1 MKINKE
7 KKVRIGCASAFWGDT
22 ETAAEQLVKK
32 GNLDYLVFDFLAEV
46 TMSILAGAKLKNPQ
60 MGYASDFVKQLTPLL
75 SDINQQGLRVIANA
89 GGINLESCKNAI
101 QSELDKQ
108 NLKLK
113 IAIVSGDNLINQKD
127 KLEELN
133 ISEIESGNPLPDSC
147 LSINAYLGA
156 SGIKKSLQN
165 DADIVITG
173 RCVDSAMVLAPLMYE
188 FNWGNQDYN
197 LLASGSLAGHI
208 IECGAQ
214 CTGGNFTDWEIVEG
228 FENMGFP
235 IVEVQSNGDFIV
247 TKPPKTGGLVS
258 FGTVA
263 EQFLY
268 EIGNPNEYLLP
279 DVVCDFTSV
288 KIIEIKKD
296 QVMVTGAK
304 GYAPTDT
311 YKVSSTYM
319 DGFRVAATLVIG
331 GKDASKKT
339 EIIAEAILKKTK
351 IMLQKKGM
359 DDFKDTYLSKLG
371 TDSIYGSKI
380 DTTNSKEVVMRLM
393 VTHEKKEALILF
405 SKEIAQAATGM
416 ASGVMNYLGGRPPIS
431 KSIRL
436 FSFLLEKKYIKEE
449 VIIDDKKI
457 KVNNAIK
464 ETYIPKK
471 DFILKNQKNYKLINC
486 DSQVS
491 LEKLAF
497 ARSGDKGDH
506 SNIGV
511 IAREANYL
519 PFIRNALKIE
529 VISDYFK
536 HVLKGPVK
544 RWDVPG
550 INGLNFLLM
559 NSLGGGGM
567 ASLYIDPQGK
577 AYAQMLLEIPIP
589 VPKILA
595 EKLNNQ

>member
-7 KKVRIGCASAFWGDT
+7 KKIRIGCASAFWGDT
-22 ETAAEQLVKK
+22 TTAAEQLVNK
-32 GNLDYLVFDFLAEV
+32 GHLDYLVFDFLSEV
-46 TMSILAGAKLKNPQ
+46 TMSILAGAKMKNPQ
-60 MGYASDFVKQLTPLL
+60 KGYASDFVKQLIPLL
-75 SDINQQGLRVIANA
+75 GDINNQGLKVIANA
-89 GGINLESCKNAI
+89 GGINLESCRDAI
-101 QSELDKQ
+101 QAELDNQ
-108 NLKLK
+108 DLQLK
-113 IAIVSGDNLINQKD
+113 IAIVSGDNLINKKE
-127 KLEELN
+127 KLAKLN
-133 ISEIESGNPLPDSC
+133 ITEMESGIPLPDSC
-147 LSINAYLGA
+147 LSINAYLGS
-156 SGIKKSLQN
+156 SGIRVALEN

-188 FNWGNQDYN
+188 FNWSNQDYN

-214 CTGGNFTDWEIVEG
+214 CTGGNFTDWESVKG

-235 IVEVQSNGDFIV
+235 IIEVQSNGDFIV
-247 TKPPKTGGLVS
+247 SKPPKTGGMVS

-268 EIGNPNEYLLP
+268 EIGNPNKYFLP

-296 QVMVTGAK
+296 QVLVTGAK
-304 GYAPTDT
+304 GYPPSNT

-331 GKDASKKT
+331 GINASKKA
-339 EIIAEAILKKTK
+339 EITANAILKKTK
-351 IMLQKKGM
+351 LMLQKKGLN
-359 DDFKDTYLSKLG
+359 DFKDSFLSKLG
-371 TDSIYGSKI
+371 TNSIYGLKTDI
-380 DTTNSKEVVMRLM
+380 TNSKEVVMRLM
-393 VTHEKKEALILF
+393 VTHNKKEALEIF
-405 SKEIAQAATGM
+405 SKEIAQAVTGM
-416 ASGVMNYLGGRPPIS
+416 VAGVMNYFGGRPKIS
-431 KSIRL
+431 SSIRL
-436 FSFLLEKKYIKEE
+436 FSFLLDKKYIEHE
-449 VIIDDKKI
+449 VIIDSKKI
-457 KVNNAIK
+457 KVKNQIK
-464 ETYIPKK
+464 ERYKPKR
-471 DFILKNQKNYKLINC
+471 DFILENHKVYKLFSSNHT
-486 DSQVS
+486 VP

-511 IAREANYL
+511 IARDKNYL
-519 PFIRNALKIE
+519 PFIRDALQTE
-529 VISDYFK
+529 VVSDFFK

-544 RWDVPG
+544 RWEVPG

-577 AYAQMLLEIPIP
+577 AYAQMLLEIPIA
-589 VPKILA
+589 VPKTLA
-595 EKLNNQ
+595 QKLNN